1 MNPEAVIALTA
12 LIFIAAALYS
22 TVGHAGASGY
32 LAAMAI
38 FGLAP
43 AVMKPTALVLNI
55 LVASIATA
63 KFAKAGFFSWRTLW
77 PFALTSIPMAAFG
90 GSLKLEDQAYKR
102 IVGGV
107 LLYSAV
113 RLLLKPRLVTDADV
127 QPPRRALS
135 LLFGAGIGFLSGLTG
150 VGGGIFLSPLL
161 LMMKWEETRRASG
174 VAAAF
179 ILVNSIAGLLG
190 HVASVREVPP
200 AISWWLLAAG
210 AGGWI
215 GAELGSRKLDQ
226 LAIRRV
232 LAVVLLVAGVKMLLI

>member
-90 GSLKLEDQAYKR
+90 GSLKLEDQAYKQ
-102 IVGGV
+102 IVAAV

-135 LLFGAGIGFLSGLTG
+135 LLLGAGIG
-150 VGGGIFLSPLL
+150 
-161 LMMKWEETRRASG
+161 
-174 VAAAF
+174 
-179 ILVNSIAGLLG
+179 
-190 HVASVREVPP
+190 
-200 AISWWLLAAG
+200 
-210 AGGWI
+210 
-215 GAELGSRKLDQ
+215 
-226 LAIRRV
+226 
-232 LAVVLLVAGVKMLLI
+232 